1 MNFVITF
8 LLISLS
14 IVFGEIYFN
23 ENPSIPEYYN
33 RISRENII
41 NPDSNIYFKI
51 PSNIVSSPVALNG
64 IPTFYPNG
72 RGLKIE
78 AYRGLGDSVG
88 C

>member
-1 MNFVITF
+1 MNFAVIF
-8 LLISLS
+8 FLISIS
-14 IVFGEIYFN
+14 IVFGEIYFS
-23 ENPSIPEYYN
+23 ENPSIPEYYS

-51 PSNIVSSPVALNG
+51 PSNIVSSPVAFNG

-78 AYRGLGDSVG
+78 GYRGLGDNIG